1 MGVSSVSSIFL
12 TTSGPQVNL
21 VSPATAIQ
29 NIKNTAAQ
37 LDVTGGVSLQT
48 EGTLEQQ
55 LVKEIS
61 AANPSANQGTI
72 AVVAD
77 DLDGASSSTQITN
90 DLNALIRMVQ
100 PTVGATNL
108 TNTIDSIANLLRVQ
122 ASSTSTTVATPPPP
136 VSGQIAATALTGAT
150 SLTLT
155 STSGMTAGDSFQV
168 TLDTGETFYTSIASI
183 ANNVVTLSS
192 ALPSQ
197 ASNGNMVSDL
207 AGITTYQTML
217 QNAANAGDS
226 TVTLM
231 SAGGISTGDSI
242 QLELDTGVLFTT
254 QVTGV
259 NGNVVSLA
267 EDVPGTA
274 SAGNNVAD
282 ETNPYQTINQN
293 TNLGSTSNTVTYYA
307 TITSP
312 ANAGTSVITLN
323 TVGGMSVG
331 DTLQIQL
338 DNGSTFTTQ
347 INNINTAALQVTL
360 AQPLP
365 SAANLD
371 VGGDQQVADTV
382 QLFPTATTYTPSEQ
396 MANIFNLQINDLI
409 TAANDTVSLSQ
420 LTEDIAALSAK
431 SLTNTQFQQA
441 LTTLN
446 NLWSTTLPNGA
457 TISVL
462 A

>member
-1 MGVSSVSSIFL
+1 MGVSSVSSVFL
-12 TTSGPQVNL
+12 TTSGPQVSL
-21 VSPATAIQ
+21 VAPATAVQ
-29 NIKNTAAQ
+29 NIKNTVAQ

-100 PTVGATNL
+100 PTVGAANL
-108 TNTIDSIANLLRVQ
+108 TNTINSIANLLRVQ
-122 ASSTSTTVATPPPP
+122 ASSSSTPDATPPPP
-136 VSGQIAATALTGAT
+136 VSGQIATTALTGAT

-155 STSGMTAGDSFQV
+155 SASGMTAGDSLQV
-168 TLDTGETFYTSIASI
+168 TLDTGQVFYTSIASI
-183 ANNVVTLSS
+183 ANNVITLSS

-197 ASNGNMVSDL
+197 ASNGNSVSDL
-207 AGITTYQTML
+207 AGILTNQTML
-217 QNAANAGDS
+217 QNTANAGDS

-231 SAGGISTGDSI
+231 TAAGISTGDSI
-242 QLELDTGVLFTT
+242 QIELDTGVLFTT

-259 NGNVVSLA
+259 NGNIVSLA
-267 EDVPGTA
+267 ENVPGTA
-274 SAGNNVAD
+274 TAGNNVAD

-307 TITSP
+307 TITPP

-338 DNGSTFTTQ
+338 DSGSTFTTQ
-347 INNINTAALQVTL
+347 INNIDTTTLQVTL
-360 AQPLP
+360 AQSLP

-371 VGGDQQVADTV
+371 MGGSQQVADTV
-382 QLFPTATTYTPSEQ
+382 QLFPTAAPYTPSEQ
-396 MANIFNLQINDLI
+396 MSNIFNLQINDLI

-420 LTEDIAALSAK
+420 LTTDIAALSLK
-431 SLTNTQFQQA
+431 PLTNSQFQQA

-446 NLWSTTLPNGA
+446 NLWSSTLPNGA